1 MNTINYIKTFLAA
14 IFSAVTYWL
23 GGADVLL
30 QVLIAFVCLDY
41 ISGIMAAIY
50 QKNLNSKKGYDGI
63 LKKVS
68 ILIIVA
74 VSHGAGL
81 VTGTTLIR
89 TAVVSFY
96 VANEGISIL
105 ENASR
110 MDIPAVEKL
119 RNLLEQIKSID
130 EDKR

>member
-1 MNTINYIKTFLAA
+1 M
-14 IFSAVTYWL
+14 
-23 GGADVLL
+23 
-30 QVLIAFVCLDY
+30 
-41 ISGIMAAIY
+41 
-50 QKNLNSKKGYDGI
+50 
-63 LKKVS
+63 KKVS

-74 VSHGAGL
+74 VSHGGAGL

-119 RNLLEQIKSID
+119 RNLLEQIKNID
-130 EDKR
+130 EDKK